1 MHMTAEILAVGTEIL
16 LGNITNTNSQYLA
29 ERLADLGITVLHQSV
44 VGDNRERLSDSVR
57 TALGRSDILIT
68 TGGLGPTGDDITRE
82 TVSEVLGLTLHSDR
96 NSVERMKRY
105 FARSG
110 RTMTLNNLK
119 QAMLPEGA
127 EIFDND
133 FGTAPGCVVEKD
145 GRTVVMLPGP
155 PREMTPMFEKCAVPY
170 LSRFS
175 DSVIKSINLRVFG
188 IPESDIQA
196 LLDDLMQGESPT
208 LSPYAKEGEVLLRVT
223 AKAKDGNTA
232 LGICRPVAE
241 EIKRRLGDCCY
252 GEDVDSLQQVV
263 VSALT
268 DAGKKVSAAESCTGG
283 LFCKRITDIPG
294 ASSVFDC
301 GVVSYSNDIKASVLG
316 VNPKT
321 LDAFGAVSSQTA
333 CEMAEGVRRL
343 AGADFGVG
351 ITGIAGPD
359 GGTEEKPVG
368 LVYAAASDG
377 KNCYV
382 RRLMLGHGGSER
394 AHIRMLSSSN
404 ALDMVRRLTLGLPQP
419 PDAQAVPVIPRR
431 TDTVL

>member
-1 MHMTAEILAVGTEIL
+1 MTAEILAVGTEIL

-29 ERLADLGITVLHQSV
+29 ERLADLGITVLRQSV
-44 VGDNRERLSDSVR
+44 VGDNPQRLADAVK
-57 TALGRSDILIT
+57 TALSRSDILVT

-82 TVSEVLGLTLHSDR
+82 TIAQVLGLELRSDL

-110 RTMTLNNLK
+110 RSMTLNNLK

-127 EIFDND
+127 AIFDND
-133 FGTAPGCVVEKD
+133 FGTAPGCAVEKD
-145 GRTVVMLPGP
+145 GRTVIMLPGP
-155 PREMTPMFEKCAVPY
+155 PREMKPMFEKCAVPL

-196 LLDDLMQGESPT
+196 RLDDLMRGESPT

-223 AKAKDGNTA
+223 AKAKDAESA
-232 LGICRPVAE
+232 LAICRPVADE
-241 EIKRRLGDCCY
+241 VKRRLGDCCY
-252 GEDVDSLQQVV
+252 GENIDSLEQAVV
-263 VSALT
+263 GALT
-268 DAGKKVSAAESCTGG
+268 SAGKKVSAAESCTGG

-294 ASSVFDC
+294 ASAAFDC
-301 GVVSYSNDIKASVLG
+301 GVVSYSNDIKAAVLG

-321 LDAFGAVSSQTA
+321 LEAFGAVSPQTA

-359 GGTEEKPVG
+359 GGTDDKPVG
-368 LVYAAASDG
+368 LVYAAVSDG
-377 KNCYV
+377 KSCYV
-382 RRLMLGHGGSER
+382 RRLLLGHGGSER
-394 AHIRMLSSSN
+394 AHIRVLSSSN
-404 ALDMVRRLTLGLPQP
+404 VLDMVRRFVLGLPQS
-419 PDAQAVPVIPRR
+419 PDAQNVPVISR
-431 TDTVL
+431 